1 MIENTI
7 AKAILSIGENSP
19 LCLEEHLHAF
29 HILGGI
35 EKIVLPLHH
44 PLEQGNIV
52 LALAQ
57 NVLHQVAGCGDGFL
71 FGIMLFGV
79 ELVKEL
85 LIVVLLGF
93 KGTQDK
99 ANQPVLIGGNVHR
112 AQIVAQEV
120 DALANQLLGG
130 RNTPHNDGF
139 VNLGLAQEDAAK
151 LLAIIVLLV
160 FSRQKESAA
169 PHVWVLQ
176 CEDESAEDAA
186 MRKLNEQLKKY
197 VLKSNPGDAK
207 GIEATIEV
215 KLTGSKMK
223 FLNELQRLDGV
234 RHATLVSYNGEY
246 MS

>member
-1 MIENTI
+1 MKFTQQCVIENTI

-99 ANQPVLIGGNVHR
+99 ANQ
-112 AQIVAQEV
+112 
-120 DALANQLLGG
+120 LLGG

-160 FSRQKESAA
+160 FSWQKESAA

-176 CEDESAEDAA
+176 CEDESAADAA
-186 MRKLNEQLKKY
+186 MLKLNEQLKKY
-197 VLKSNPGDAK
+197 VLKSKPVDAE

-246 MS
+246 MF

>member
-1 MIENTI
+1 M
-7 AKAILSIGENSP
+7 SIP
-19 LCLEEHLHAF
+19 
-29 HILGGI
+29 
-35 EKIVLPLHH
+35 
-44 PLEQGNIV
+44 
-52 LALAQ
+52 ALY
-57 NVLHQVAGCGDGFL
+57 NL
-71 FGIMLFGV
+71 
-79 ELVKEL
+79 
-85 LIVVLLGF
+85 
-93 KGTQDK
+93 
-99 ANQPVLIGGNVHR
+99 
-112 AQIVAQEV
+112 
-120 DALANQLLGG
+120 QLL
-130 RNTPHNDGF
+130 RLNPHIPERISKEGASGAERCRAPF
-139 VNLGLAQEDAAK
+139 AQEDAAK
-151 LLAIIVLLV
+151 LLAVIVLLV